1 MSIKK
6 SWSRKKSD
14 PESGRS
20 PLAKVSFRISFGRW
34 ESCDTV
40 TPLKT
45 IKRNRRAPL
54 PPLETG
60 QVWELEGSNVHIGL
74 IGKTLVHYKH
84 FKGDTK
90 RAPISLSGK
99 TVLEKYLKE
108 KKAVLLP
115 HVPCVAP
122 RAAA

>member
-1 MSIKK
+1 MSL
-6 SWSRKKSD
+6 R
-14 PESGRS
+14 
-20 PLAKVSFRISFGRW
+20 FRPKFLFGISFGRL
-34 ESCDTV
+34 ESHATV

-45 IKRNRRAPL
+45 IKRNKRVPL
-54 PPLETG
+54 PPLATG

-115 HVPCVAP
+115 GLPCAAP

>member
-1 MSIKK
+1 MPAVVPKTFVPNLLLLPK
-6 SWSRKKSD
+6 AFCYLGD
-14 PESGRS
+14 
-20 PLAKVSFRISFGRW
+20 
-34 ESCDTV
+34 
-40 TPLKT
+40 LKT
-45 IKRNRRAPL
+45 TTRRKITPKKVIKTPP
-54 PPLETG
+54 PPLQTG

-108 KKAVLLP
+108 NKAILTASI
-115 HVPCVAP
+115 PCAAVP
-122 RAAA
+122 RATA